1 VSVGLPVVV
10 SLPQFAPRREKEP
23 VVDLTALTVVHR
35 AQRTDTRR
43 FADVVRALADGQTC
57 GASRLAALQEY
68 LSGMAHCLQNGRRTA
83 REVLVPLLLELG
95 ADNGRLSARQNHDD
109 ALVELLTRTAALLPE
124 LPGERP
130 DGRSPDGVHQT
141 LDTFVAVVEAA
152 IADDEQILL
161 PLVSRHLTPESLHWV
176 QAQCHRS
183 LRPQLLPFIVPWLL
197 SHATEEERETICS
210 QALPSAR
217 AILKAFGSSFLDTR
231 RTAFG

>member
-1 VSVGLPVVV
+1 V
-10 SLPQFAPRREKEP
+10 SLPQFAPRRETEP

-83 REVLVPLLLELG
+83 REALVPLLLELG

-124 LPGERP
+124 LPRVG
-130 DGRSPDGVHQT
+130 GRSPDGVHPT
-141 LDTFVAVVEAA
+141 LDALVAVVEAA
-152 IADDEQILL
+152 IADDDRILV
-161 PLVSRHLTPESLHWV
+161 PLVRRHLTPESLHWV

-210 QALPSAR
+210 QALPSAPP
-217 AILKAFGSSFLDTR
+217 ILKAFGSSFLDTR

>member
-1 VSVGLPVVV
+1 V
-10 SLPQFAPRREKEP
+10 SLPQFAPRRETEP
-23 VVDLTALTVVHR
+23 VVDLAALTVVHR

-57 GASRLAALQEY
+57 GARRLAALQEY

-83 REVLVPLLLELG
+83 REVLVPLLLQLG
-95 ADNGRLSARQNHDD
+95 ADNGRLSARQDHDD
-109 ALVELLTRTAALLPE
+109 ALAALLSRTAALLPE
-124 LPGERP
+124 LPRERP
-130 DGRSPDGVHQT
+130 DGRDGVHQT
-141 LDTFVAVVEAA
+141 LDALAAVVEAA
-152 IADDEQILL
+152 IADDERILV
-161 PLVSRHLTPESLHWV
+161 PLVRRHLTPESLHWV

-217 AILKAFGSSFLDTR
+217 AILKTFGSSFLDTR
-231 RTAFG
+231 RAAFG